1 MSSYYTYE
9 GNLRDRNKLTSTV
22 DRKSIKGSL
31 VTKRYFSQVD
41 TEVYFGAEHVDE
53 IVAFDFTIS
62 EPKLPIYGFNSFYAN
77 RVVSGRRTIQGTF
90 AINFN
95 SAKNTDGDIIPG
107 TFYLLDILK
116 RIDDS
121 ILKAKYNPSGSD
133 LLLDYESLL
142 YRCEGEDTTG
152 LGIGNNAIFSK
163 IFDITLSYGY
173 GKTEGQQT
181 YGSCWQ
187 TLVGVQI
194 VDYRQALDTEGNP
207 ILDMYSF
214 IAKDI
219 RYIDVESESS
229 DVESTE
235 SEPEPEQGTDIANS
249 ETPIEEKIPI
259 ANESV
264 DNQDRKDVYN
274 ITQNSNK
281 PGYLV
286 DPKFC
291 YTPPGSVAASAY
303 PYIRLKIKGINDNN
317 TEFTNVRMIIS
328 DHLNGIN
335 TTLEFK
341 NVKNNGSSIYELKD
355 STRDLGVDLRKFFT
369 QDPEGYSPECHV
381 SFSTKLNDKETKL
394 DYTTRMTLGST
405 GPVSFK

>member
-9 GNLRDRNKLTSTV
+9 GNLRDRNKFTSTV
-22 DRKSIKGSL
+22 NTTFG
-31 VTKRYFSQVD
+31 TKRYFSQLD
-41 TEVYFGAEHVDE
+41 TEVYFGAEQIDE
-53 IVAFDFTIS
+53 MVAIDFTIS

-77 RVVSGRRTIQGTF
+77 RIVSGRRTIQGTF
-90 AINFN
+90 AINFT
-95 SAKNTDGDIIPG
+95 ST
-107 TFYLLDILK
+107 TYLLNIFNK
-116 RIDDS
+116 IDDS
-121 ILKAKYNPSGSD
+121 ILKAKYNPTGSD

-173 GKTEGQQT
+173 GKTEGKQT
-181 YGSCWQ
+181 YNCCWQ

-219 RYIDVESESS
+219 RYIDAGSESS
-229 DVESTE
+229 NTGTTTPEPDVEVVD
-235 SEPEPEQGTDIANS
+235 PEIVPETGA
-249 ETPIEEKIPI
+249 EEKIPI

-317 TEFTNVRMIIS
+317 AEFTNVRMIIF

-369 QDPEGYSPECHV
+369 QDPEEYSPECHV

>member
-9 GNLRDRNKLTSTV
+9 GNLRDRNKFTSTV
-22 DRKSIKGSL
+22 NTTFG
-31 VTKRYFSQVD
+31 TKRYFSQLD
-41 TEVYFGAEHVDE
+41 TEVYFGAEQIDE
-53 IVAFDFTIS
+53 MVAIDFTIS

-77 RVVSGRRTIQGTF
+77 RIVSGRRTIQGTF
-90 AINFN
+90 AINFT
-95 SAKNTDGDIIPG
+95 ST
-107 TFYLLDILK
+107 TYLLNIFNK
-116 RIDDS
+116 IDDS
-121 ILKAKYNPSGSD
+121 ILKAKYNPTGSD

-173 GKTEGQQT
+173 GKTEGKQT
-181 YGSCWQ
+181 YNCCWQ

-219 RYIDVESESS
+219 RYIDAGSESS
-229 DVESTE
+229 GTTTPETDVEVVD
-235 SEPEPEQGTDIANS
+235 PEIVPETGTK
-249 ETPIEEKIPI
+249 EKIPI

-281 PGYLV
+281 SGYLV

>member
-22 DRKSIKGSL
+22 NTTFG
-31 VTKRYFSQVD
+31 TKRYFSQVD
-41 TEVYFGAEHVDE
+41 TEVYFGSKQIDE

-77 RVVSGRRTIQGTF
+77 RIVSGRRTIQGTF
-90 AINFN
+90 AINFT
-95 SAKNTDGDIIPG
+95 STKDIPG
-107 TFYLLDILK
+107 TMYLLNMFLSGEIE
-116 RIDDS
+116 DS

-219 RYIDVESESS
+219 RYIDAGSESS
-229 DVESTE
+229 DTESTA
-235 SEPEPEQGTDIANS
+235 PEPELGVDIANP
-249 ETPIEEKIPI
+249 ETPVEEKIPI
-259 ANESV
+259 AN
-264 DNQDRKDVYN
+264 DNIKNNQDYKDVMS

-286 DPKFC
+286 DPRFC

-303 PYIRLKIKGINDNN
+303 PYIRLTIKGINDSN
-317 TEFTNVRMIIS
+317 TEFTNVRMVIS
-328 DHLNGIN
+328 DHLNEIN

-341 NVKNNGSSIYELKD
+341 NVKNNGSSIYELKE
-355 STRDLGVDLRKFFT
+355 STRDLGVDLRSFFT
-369 QDPEGYSPECHV
+369 KDPDGYKPECQI
-381 SFSTKLNDKETKL
+381 SFSTKFNGKETKL
-394 DYTTRMTLGST
+394 DYTTKMTLGST

>member
-9 GNLRDRNKLTSTV
+9 GNLRDRNKFTSTV
-22 DRKSIKGSL
+22 NTTFG
-31 VTKRYFSQVD
+31 TKRYFSQLD
-41 TEVYFGAEHVDE
+41 TEVYFGAEQIDE
-53 IVAFDFTIS
+53 MVAIDFTIS

-77 RVVSGRRTIQGTF
+77 RIVSGRRTIQGTF
-90 AINFN
+90 AINFT
-95 SAKNTDGDIIPG
+95 ST
-107 TFYLLDILK
+107 TYLLNIFNK
-116 RIDDS
+116 IDDS
-121 ILKAKYNPSGSD
+121 ILKAKYNPTGSD

-173 GKTEGQQT
+173 GKTEGKQT
-181 YGSCWQ
+181 YNCCWQ

-219 RYIDVESESS
+219 RYIDAGSESS
-229 DVESTE
+229 NTGTTTPEPDVEVVD
-235 SEPEPEQGTDIANS
+235 PEIVPETGT
-249 ETPIEEKIPI
+249 EEKIPI

-317 TEFTNVRMIIS
+317 TEFTNVRMIIF

>member
-9 GNLRDRNKLTSTV
+9 GNLRDRNKFTSTV
-22 DRKSIKGSL
+22 NTTFG
-31 VTKRYFSQVD
+31 TKRYFSQLD
-41 TEVYFGAEHVDE
+41 TEVYFGAEQIDE
-53 IVAFDFTIS
+53 MVAIDFTVS

-77 RVVSGRRTIQGTF
+77 RIVSGRRTIQGTF
-90 AINFN
+90 AINFT
-95 SAKNTDGDIIPG
+95 ST
-107 TFYLLDILK
+107 TYLLNIFNK
-116 RIDDS
+116 IDDS
-121 ILKAKYNPSGSD
+121 ILKAKYNPTGSD

-173 GKTEGQQT
+173 GKTEGKQT
-181 YGSCWQ
+181 YNCCWQ

-219 RYIDVESESS
+219 RYIDAGSESS
-229 DVESTE
+229 STGSTPE
-235 SEPEPEQGTDIANS
+235 TDTEVVDPEIVPEPGA
-249 ETPIEEKIPI
+249 EEKIPI

>member
-9 GNLRDRNKLTSTV
+9 GNLRDRNKFTSTV
-22 DRKSIKGSL
+22 NTTFG
-31 VTKRYFSQVD
+31 TKRYFSQLD
-41 TEVYFGAEHVDE
+41 TEVYFGAEQIDE
-53 IVAFDFTIS
+53 IVAIDFTIS

-77 RVVSGRRTIQGTF
+77 RIVSGRRTIQGTF
-90 AINFN
+90 AINFT
-95 SAKNTDGDIIPG
+95 ST
-107 TFYLLDILK
+107 TYLLNIFNK
-116 RIDDS
+116 IDDS
-121 ILKAKYNPSGSD
+121 ILKAKYNPTGSE

-173 GKTEGQQT
+173 GKTEGKQT
-181 YGSCWQ
+181 YNCCWQ

-219 RYIDVESESS
+219 RYIDDGGESS
-229 DVESTE
+229 SPETTT
-235 SEPEPEQGTDIANS
+235 PEPESGTTDP
-249 ETPIEEKIPI
+249 ETPQVEEEKIPI

-264 DNQDRKDVYN
+264 DNQDRKDVYS

-303 PYIRLKIKGINDNN
+303 PYIRLTIKGINDTN
-317 TEFTNVRMIIS
+317 TEFTNVRMILS

-369 QDPEGYSPECHV
+369 NDPEGYSPECHV

>member
-9 GNLRDRNKLTSTV
+9 GNLRDRNKFTSTV
-22 DRKSIKGSL
+22 NTTFG
-31 VTKRYFSQVD
+31 TKRYFSQLD
-41 TEVYFGAEHVDE
+41 TEVYFGAEQIDE
-53 IVAFDFTIS
+53 MVAIDFTIS

-77 RVVSGRRTIQGTF
+77 RIVSGRRTIQGTF
-90 AINFN
+90 AINFT
-95 SAKNTDGDIIPG
+95 ST
-107 TFYLLDILK
+107 TYLLNIFNK
-116 RIDDS
+116 IDDS

-173 GKTEGQQT
+173 GKTEGKQT
-181 YGSCWQ
+181 YNCCWQ

-219 RYIDVESESS
+219 RYIDAGSESS
-229 DVESTE
+229 NTGTATPEPDVEVVD
-235 SEPEPEQGTDIANS
+235 PEIVPETDA
-249 ETPIEEKIPI
+249 EEKIPI

>member
-9 GNLRDRNKLTSTV
+9 GNLRDRNKFTSTV
-22 DRKSIKGSL
+22 NTTFG
-31 VTKRYFSQVD
+31 TKRYFSQLD
-41 TEVYFGAEHVDE
+41 TEVYFGAEQIDE
-53 IVAFDFTIS
+53 MVAIDFTIS

-77 RVVSGRRTIQGTF
+77 RIVSGRRTIQGTF
-90 AINFN
+90 AINFT
-95 SAKNTDGDIIPG
+95 ST
-107 TFYLLDILK
+107 TYLLNIFNK
-116 RIDDS
+116 IDDS
-121 ILKAKYNPSGSD
+121 ILKAKYNPTGSD

-173 GKTEGQQT
+173 GKTEGKQT
-181 YGSCWQ
+181 YNCCWQ

-219 RYIDVESESS
+219 RYIDAGSESS
-229 DVESTE
+229 NTGTTTPEPDVEVVD
-235 SEPEPEQGTDIANS
+235 PEIVPETGA
-249 ETPIEEKIPI
+249 EEKIPI

-317 TEFTNVRMIIS
+317 TEFTNVRMIIF

>member
-9 GNLRDRNKLTSTV
+9 GNLRDRNKFTSTV
-22 DRKSIKGSL
+22 NTTFG
-31 VTKRYFSQVD
+31 TKRYFSQLD
-41 TEVYFGAEHVDE
+41 TEVYFGAEQIDE
-53 IVAFDFTIS
+53 MAAIDFTVS

-77 RVVSGRRTIQGTF
+77 RIVSGRRTIQGTF
-90 AINFN
+90 AINFT
-95 SAKNTDGDIIPG
+95 ST
-107 TFYLLDILK
+107 TYLLNIFN

-121 ILKAKYNPSGSD
+121 ILKAKYNPTGSD

-142 YRCEGEDTTG
+142 YRCEGEDSTG

-173 GKTEGQQT
+173 GKTEGKQT
-181 YGSCWQ
+181 YNSCWQ

-219 RYIDVESESS
+219 RYIDAGSESS
-229 DVESTE
+229 S
-235 SEPEPEQGTDIANS
+235 S
-249 ETPIEEKIPI
+249 EKIPEPKPTPTEKPQTQTQVEERI
-259 ANESV
+259 PRANKNI

-281 PGYLV
+281 PGYLI
-286 DPKFC
+286 DPVFVP
-291 YTPPGSVAASAY
+291 TGTASSIH
-303 PYIRLKIKGINDNN
+303 PCIKLGIKGINDNN
-317 TEFTNVRMIIS
+317 TYFTNVRMVVS

-341 NVKNNGSSIYELKD
+341 NIKNNGSGLYELKD
-355 STRDLGVDLRKFFT
+355 STRDLGVDLCKFFKN
-369 QDPEGYSPECHV
+369 DPEDYTPECYV
-381 SFSTKLNDKETKL
+381 SFNTKLNNKDVKI
-394 DYTTRMTLGST
+394 DYATVMILGST
-405 GPVSFK
+405 KSK

>member
-9 GNLRDRNKLTSTV
+9 GNLRDRNKFTSTV
-22 DRKSIKGSL
+22 NTTFG
-31 VTKRYFSQVD
+31 TKRYFSQLD
-41 TEVYFGAEHVDE
+41 TEVYFGAEQIDE
-53 IVAFDFTIS
+53 MVAIDFTIS

-77 RVVSGRRTIQGTF
+77 RIVSGRRTIQGTF
-90 AINFN
+90 AINFT
-95 SAKNTDGDIIPG
+95 ST
-107 TFYLLDILK
+107 TYLLNIFNK
-116 RIDDS
+116 IDDS
-121 ILKAKYNPSGSD
+121 ILKAKYNPTGSD

-173 GKTEGQQT
+173 GKTEGKQT
-181 YGSCWQ
+181 YNCCWQ

-219 RYIDVESESS
+219 RYIDAGSESS
-229 DVESTE
+229 STGSTPE
-235 SEPEPEQGTDIANS
+235 TDTEVVDPEIVPEPGA
-249 ETPIEEKIPI
+249 EEKIPI

>member
-9 GNLRDRNKLTSTV
+9 GNLRDRNKFTSTV
-22 DRKSIKGSL
+22 NTTFG
-31 VTKRYFSQVD
+31 TKRYFSQLD
-41 TEVYFGAEHVDE
+41 TEVYFGAEQIDE
-53 IVAFDFTIS
+53 IVAIDFTIS

-77 RVVSGRRTIQGTF
+77 RIVSGRRTIQGTF
-90 AINFN
+90 AINFT
-95 SAKNTDGDIIPG
+95 ST
-107 TFYLLDILK
+107 TYLLNIFNK
-116 RIDDS
+116 IDDS
-121 ILKAKYNPSGSD
+121 ILKAKYNPTGSD

-173 GKTEGQQT
+173 GKTEGKQT
-181 YGSCWQ
+181 YNCCWQ

-219 RYIDVESESS
+219 RYIDAESESS
-229 DVESTE
+229 NTGTPETDVEVVDPE
-235 SEPEPEQGTDIANS
+235 IVPEPGA
-249 ETPIEEKIPI
+249 EEKIPI

-303 PYIRLKIKGINDNN
+303 PYIRLTIKGINDNN
-317 TEFTNVRMIIS
+317 TEFTNVRMIIF

>member
-9 GNLRDRNKLTSTV
+9 GNLRDRNKFTSTV
-22 DRKSIKGSL
+22 NTTFG
-31 VTKRYFSQVD
+31 TKRYFSQLD
-41 TEVYFGAEHVDE
+41 TEVYFGAEQIDE
-53 IVAFDFTIS
+53 MVAIDFTIS

-77 RVVSGRRTIQGTF
+77 RIVSGRRTIQGTF
-90 AINFN
+90 AINFT
-95 SAKNTDGDIIPG
+95 ST
-107 TFYLLDILK
+107 TYLLNIFNK
-116 RIDDS
+116 IDDS
-121 ILKAKYNPSGSD
+121 ILKAKYNPTGSD

-173 GKTEGQQT
+173 GKTEGKQT
-181 YGSCWQ
+181 YNCCWQ

-219 RYIDVESESS
+219 RYIDAGSESS
-229 DVESTE
+229 NTNTETTTPGSDVEVVD
-235 SEPEPEQGTDIANS
+235 PEVVPETN
-249 ETPIEEKIPI
+249 IEEKMPI

-264 DNQDRKDVYN
+264 DNQDRKDVYS

-355 STRDLGVDLRKFFT
+355 STRDLGVDLCKFFT

-381 SFSTKLNDKETKL
+381 SFSTKLNNKETKL

>member
-9 GNLRDRNKLTSTV
+9 GNLKDRNKFTSTV
-22 DRKSIKGSL
+22 NTTFG
-31 VTKRYFSQVD
+31 TKRYFSQLD
-41 TEVYFGAEHVDE
+41 TEVYFGAEQIDE
-53 IVAFDFTIS
+53 MVAIDFTIS

-77 RVVSGRRTIQGTF
+77 RIVSGRRTIQGTF
-90 AINFN
+90 AINFT
-95 SAKNTDGDIIPG
+95 ST
-107 TFYLLDILK
+107 TYLLNIFNK
-116 RIDDS
+116 IDDS
-121 ILKAKYNPSGSD
+121 ILKAKYNPTGSD

-173 GKTEGQQT
+173 GKTEGKQT
-181 YGSCWQ
+181 YNCCWQ

-219 RYIDVESESS
+219 RYIDAGSESS
-229 DVESTE
+229 NTETTTPESDVKVVD
-235 SEPEPEQGTDIANS
+235 PETDIDM
-249 ETPIEEKIPI
+249 EEKIPI

-286 DPKFC
+286 DPKFF

-394 DYTTRMTLGST
+394 NYTTRMTLGST

>member
-9 GNLRDRNKLTSTV
+9 GNLRDRNKFTSTV
-22 DRKSIKGSL
+22 NTTFG
-31 VTKRYFSQVD
+31 TKRYFSQLD
-41 TEVYFGAEHVDE
+41 TEVYFGAEQIDE
-53 IVAFDFTIS
+53 MVAIDFTIS

-77 RVVSGRRTIQGTF
+77 RIVSGRRTIQGTF
-90 AINFN
+90 AINFT
-95 SAKNTDGDIIPG
+95 ST
-107 TFYLLDILK
+107 TYLLNIFNK
-116 RIDDS
+116 IDDS
-121 ILKAKYNPSGSD
+121 ILKAKYNPTGSD

-173 GKTEGQQT
+173 GKTEGKQT
-181 YGSCWQ
+181 YNCCWQ

-219 RYIDVESESS
+219 RYIDAGSESS
-229 DVESTE
+229 NTETTTPESDVEVVD
-235 SEPEPEQGTDIANS
+235 PETD
-249 ETPIEEKIPI
+249 IEEKIPI

-317 TEFTNVRMIIS
+317 TEFTNVRMIIF

>member
-9 GNLRDRNKLTSTV
+9 GNLRDRNKFTSTV
-22 DRKSIKGSL
+22 NTTFG
-31 VTKRYFSQVD
+31 TKRYFSQLD
-41 TEVYFGAEHVDE
+41 TEVYFGAEQIDE
-53 IVAFDFTIS
+53 MVAIDFTIS

-77 RVVSGRRTIQGTF
+77 RIVSGRRTIQGTF
-90 AINFN
+90 AINFT
-95 SAKNTDGDIIPG
+95 ST
-107 TFYLLDILK
+107 TYLLNIFNK
-116 RIDDS
+116 IDDS
-121 ILKAKYNPSGSD
+121 ILKAKYNPTGSD

-173 GKTEGQQT
+173 GKTEGKQT
-181 YGSCWQ
+181 YNCCWQ

-219 RYIDVESESS
+219 RYIDAGSESS
-229 DVESTE
+229 NTETITPESDVEVVD
-235 SEPEPEQGTDIANS
+235 PETD
-249 ETPIEEKIPI
+249 IEEKIPI

-317 TEFTNVRMIIS
+317 TEFTNVRMIIF

-341 NVKNNGSSIYELKD
+341 NVKNNGSSVYELKD

>member
-9 GNLRDRNKLTSTV
+9 GNLRDRNKFTSTV
-22 DRKSIKGSL
+22 NTTFG
-31 VTKRYFSQVD
+31 TKRYFSQLD
-41 TEVYFGAEHVDE
+41 TEVYFGAEQIDE
-53 IVAFDFTIS
+53 MVAIDFTIS

-77 RVVSGRRTIQGTF
+77 RIVSGRRTIQGTF
-90 AINFN
+90 AINFT
-95 SAKNTDGDIIPG
+95 ST
-107 TFYLLDILK
+107 TYLLNIFNK
-116 RIDDS
+116 IDDS
-121 ILKAKYNPSGSD
+121 ILKAKYNPTGSD

-173 GKTEGQQT
+173 GKTEGKQT
-181 YGSCWQ
+181 YNCCWQ

-219 RYIDVESESS
+219 RYIDAGNESS
-229 DVESTE
+229 NTETTTPEPDVEVVDPEIST
-235 SEPEPEQGTDIANS
+235 
-249 ETPIEEKIPI
+249 EEKIPI

-286 DPKFC
+286 DPTFC

-303 PYIRLKIKGINDNN
+303 PYIRLKIKGINDSN
-317 TEFTNVRMIIS
+317 TEFTNVRMVIS